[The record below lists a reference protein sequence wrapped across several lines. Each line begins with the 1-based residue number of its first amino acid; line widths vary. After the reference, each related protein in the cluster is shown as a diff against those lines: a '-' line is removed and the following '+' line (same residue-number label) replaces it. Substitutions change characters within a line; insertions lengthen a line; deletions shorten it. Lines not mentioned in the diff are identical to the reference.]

1 MRSSLMHDKVTDNV
15 IYLPRIMVNVA
26 EAVKRATID
35 GTATIVDNDHQSSEG
50 SCVSADSHRTAVD
63 SACTRLFLSTNIPLS
78 IHSYVLLTPFSIV
91 VSSVGILVSM
101 RPHVR
106 SYRSVRS

>member
-1 MRSSLMHDKVTDNV
+1 MHDKVTDNV
-15 IYLPRIMVNVA
+15 IYLPRIMANVA
-26 EAVKRATID
+26 EAVERATIE
-35 GTATIVDNDHQSSEG
+35 GTAIVDNDHQSSEG
-50 SCVSADSHRTAVD
+50 SCVSAESHRTAVE
-63 SACTRLFLSTNIPLS
+63 SACTRLFLSTDIPLS

-91 VSSVGILVSM
+91 VSSVGILVGM

>member
-1 MRSSLMHDKVTDNV
+1 MHDKVTDNV
-15 IYLPRIMVNVA
+15 IYLPRIMANVA
-26 EAVKRATID
+26 EAVERATIE
-35 GTATIVDNDHQSSEG
+35 GTAAIVDNDHQSSEG
-50 SCVSADSHRTAVD
+50 SCVSAESHRTAVN
-63 SACTRLFLSTNIPLS
+63 SASTRLFLSTNIPLS

-91 VSSVGILVSM
+91 VSSIGILVGM